1 LSVPI
6 TGEDQISPPV
16 IKSHFASFEFVT
28 WYELRPVC
36 LRSCINICAVD
47 ELMLMLRVI
56 KKAARTGN
64 CLVMNTLLMFKM
76 ENLILCPFV
85 AEISVYVSTKV
96 YDLFEPYT

>member
-16 IKSHFASFEFVT
+16 IESHLISLEFVP
-28 WYELRPVC
+28 WYGLRPVC

-47 ELMLMLRVI
+47 ELLLMLRVI
-56 KKAARTGN
+56 KKVARIGK
-64 CLVMNTLLMFKM
+64 CLVINTLLMFKM
-76 ENLILCPFV
+76 ENFILSPFV
-85 AEISVYVSTKV
+85 AEISVYVSINV